1 MEHKVTIR
9 DVAKQAGVSV
19 ASVSY
24 AINDIDKI
32 NSETRERILKVI
44 EEMKYKP
51 SLTARC
57 LSNGN
62 SRLIGITLPLTESGD
77 APGMLLKNPF
87 FGEFISGV
95 ESITRKEGYDILFT
109 GVETDEQCRDWIQRR
124 KLDGIIMLG
133 MYPKS
138 FFVEVKKLGIPI
150 VLTDAYEDYAKE
162 FHRVMLEDEIGS
174 YQAVRYLLEKGHRK
188 IAFVTGSIEHSPLNR
203 KRYQGYQRALQEAGI
218 EVKPEYFLEYPV
230 SFQGGYQ
237 AAMEIMQTKCD
248 VTAIFAIAD
257 IMAIGML
264 KAFRENGREVP
275 QDYSIIGFDDI
286 QFDEYVTPGLTTMHQ
301 DSAQKGKIS
310 AEIILED
317 VKHGCSKGKT
327 VVLKPTLVERES
339 VRQW

>member
-62 SRLIGITLPLTESGD
+62 SKLIGITLPLTESGD
-77 APGMLLKNPF
+77 APEMLLKNPF

-230 SFQGGYQ
+230 SFQGGCQ

>member
-1 MEHKVTIR
+1 MRYRVQT
-9 DVAKQAGVSV
+9 DF
-19 ASVSY
+19 
-24 AINDIDKI
+24 
-32 NSETRERILKVI
+32 
-44 EEMKYKP
+44 P
-51 SLTARC
+51 
-57 LSNGN
+57 
-62 SRLIGITLPLTESGD
+62 TEIV
-77 APGMLLKNPF
+77 KNPF

-230 SFQGGYQ
+230 SFQGGCQ

-275 QDYSIIGFDDI
+275 QDYSIIGFDGI

>member
-1 MEHKVTIR
+1 MKRKRRQCLKDFFRLSGRTPLLPRYALRNWWSRFYPYTEKSYHALLERFQKEQVPF
-9 DVAKQAGVSV
+9 SV
-19 ASVSY
+19 AVLDMDWHVTNI
-24 AINDIDKI
+24 AP
-32 NSETRERILKVI
+32 
-44 EEMKYKP
+44 KY
-51 SLTARC
+51 
-57 LSNGN
+57 G
-62 SRLIGITLPLTESGD
+62 SGW
-77 APGMLLKNPF
+77 
-87 FGEFISGV
+87 
-95 ESITRKEGYDILFT
+95 TGYT
-109 GVETDEQCRDWIQRR
+109 W
-124 KLDGIIMLG
+124 
-133 MYPKS
+133 
-138 FFVEVKKLGIPI
+138 
-150 VLTDAYEDYAKE
+150 
-162 FHRVMLEDEIGS
+162 
-174 YQAVRYLLEKGHRK
+174 
-188 IAFVTGSIEHSPLNR
+188 NR
-203 KRYQGYQRALQEAGI
+203 
-218 EVKPEYFLEYPV
+218 EYFLEYPV

-301 DSAQKGKIS
+301 DRAQKGKIS

>member
-1 MEHKVTIR
+1 MRYRVQT
-9 DVAKQAGVSV
+9 DF
-19 ASVSY
+19 
-24 AINDIDKI
+24 
-32 NSETRERILKVI
+32 
-44 EEMKYKP
+44 P
-51 SLTARC
+51 
-57 LSNGN
+57 
-62 SRLIGITLPLTESGD
+62 TEIV
-77 APGMLLKNPF
+77 KNPF

-218 EVKPEYFLEYPV
+218 EVNPQYFLEYPV
-230 SFQGGYQ
+230 SFQGGCQ

-264 KAFRENGREVP
+264 KAFRENRREVP

-317 VKHGCSKGKT
+317 IKQGCSKGKT

-339 VRQW
+339 VRQR